1 MKFDLIGKVVS
12 GENMFKYINVSNVLK
27 GISGKNEFGIKHELS
42 VK

>member
-12 GENMFKYINVSNVLK
+12 GENAFKYINVSNVLK
-27 GISGKNEFGIKHELS
+27 VISGKNAFGTKLELS